1 MGSDSGL
8 AKEIVKL
15 FLRCLGIR
23 MRLAPGLGIF
33 LGDAIFPIRCGI
45 GGIAQPPKDLTGD
58 RLIATQAAI
67 LKMQYELP
75 IARLVVGTLNS
86 SDGKGFGI
94 HAQNGKKSVL

>member
-1 MGSDSGL
+1 
-8 AKEIVKL
+8 
-15 FLRCLGIR
+15 
-23 MRLAPGLGIF
+23 
-33 LGDAIFPIRCGI
+33 
-45 GGIAQPPKDLTGD
+45 
-58 RLIATQAAI
+58 